1 MPVHEKTIR
10 PPHDRSDLSQPRVA
24 YQGIPG
30 AFGEEAIRRLWFDSA
45 LPIPS
50 RTFTEVLD
58 LLIDGVVDWAV
69 IPIWNSTIGPVAPAC
84 AALRVHESAITR
96 SREIDVP
103 VNHCLLGLPG
113 TLMTDVRF
121 VGSHVAALGQCAKLF
136 ATHEALSPCE
146 AFDTAGAARELSLLV
161 DAASPATHDSCWYS
175 SLGADPRQL
184 AAIAS
189 ADAGRRYGLSVLLD
203 GVQDD
208 PTNLTRFVVVRSKEA
223 RTW

>member
-1 MPVHEKTIR
+1 MRAHAKTIR
-10 PPHDRSDLSQPRVA
+10 PPHHTSDLARPRVA

-30 AFGEEAIRRLWFDSA
+30 AFGEEAIRRLWHDSA

-50 RTFTEVLD
+50 RTFTDVLD
-58 LLIDGVVDWAV
+58 LVVDGAVDCAV

-84 AALRVHESAITR
+84 AALRLRESAIAR

-103 VNHCLLGLPG
+103 VHHCLLGLPG

-136 ATHEALSPCE
+136 ATHQTLSPCE

-161 DAASPATHDSCWYS
+161 NAASPATHDSWYS
-175 SLGADPRQL
+175 TLGADPRQL